1 MQPVAQD
8 IHLADARGILKGS
21 LRVDMVLTGED
32 NPDTVD
38 LASPSGA
45 KIYKRYQFYKKEH
58 Q

>member
-1 MQPVAQD
+1 MF
-8 IHLADARGILKGS
+8 
-21 LRVDMVLTGED
+21 LTGEE

-45 KIYKRYQFYKKEH
+45 KIYNRYRFYKKEH

>member
-1 MQPVAQD
+1 MF
-8 IHLADARGILKGS
+8 
-21 LRVDMVLTGED
+21 LTGED

-38 LASPSGA
+38 LASHSGA